1 MNKRTKIWLTLG
13 LMSVLAVVLSGCT
26 PSNYGAHE
34 EITGDTEGF
43 WKHYFVWPMAWLIR
57 EISHLVG
64 DNYGIGIII
73 TTLIV
78 RLVILPLMIKQTK
91 SMGGMQVIQP
101 EMVKLREKYS
111 SKDQETQQKLQQ
123 EMMKLYQEHNVNP
136 LAGCLPILIQ
146 MPILIAFY
154 NAIIYTPDIFSHQF
168 LWFNLGKPDPYF
180 VLPILSAIFTYLQQK
195 LSMAGQDDNPQMKI
209 MLYVFPI
216 MIFVMGV
223 TLPSALSL
231 YWVVGYIFSIIVTIA
246 IMKPMREKIKAQTEA
261 TIAAKRQQET
271 AEAAQAPKKPKKKR

>member
-13 LMSVLAVVLSGCT
+13 LMSVLAIVLSGCT
-26 PSNYGAHE
+26 PGTYGTGE
-34 EITGDTEGF
+34 PITADTEGF
-43 WKHYFVWPMAWLIR
+43 WKHYFVWPMAWLIGTFADYFN
-57 EISHLVG
+57 G
-64 DNYGIGIII
+64 DYGIAIVI

-101 EMVKLREKYS
+101 EMMKLREKYS

-154 NAIIYTPDIFSHQF
+154 NAIIYTPAIFQHSF
-168 LWFNLGKPDPYF
+168 LWFDLGKPDPYF
-180 VLPILSAIFTYLQQK
+180 ILPILSAIFTYLQQK
-195 LSMAGQDDNPQMKI
+195 ISMAGQDDNPQMKI

-231 YWVVGYIFSIIVTIA
+231 YWVVGYIFSIIVTIV
-246 IMKPMREKIKAQTEA
+246 IMKPMREKIKVQTEA
-261 TIAAKRQQET
+261 TIASKREKEA
-271 AEAAQAPKKPKKKR
+271 AEAAPAPKKPRKKR

>member
-13 LMSVLAVVLSGCT
+13 LMSVLAIVLSGCAPT
-26 PSNYGAHE
+26 NYGAHE
-34 EITGDTEGF
+34 EITANTDGF

-64 DNYGIGIII
+64 NDFGIGIII
-73 TTLIV
+73 TTLLV

-154 NAIIYTPDIFSHQF
+154 NAIIYTPAIFQHTF
-168 LWFNLGKPDPYF
+168 LWFNLGKPDPF
-180 VLPILSAIFTYLQQK
+180 FILPIMSAVLTYLQQK
-195 LSMAGQDDNPQMKI
+195 ISMAGQEDNPQMKI

-216 MIFVMGV
+216 MIFIMGV

-231 YWVVGYIFSIIVTIA
+231 YWVVGYIFSIIVTVV
-246 IMKPMREKIKAQTEA
+246 IMKPMREKIKVQTEA
-261 TIAAKRQQET
+261 TLAAKRDK
-271 AEAAQAPKKPKKKR
+271 EAAQAAPAPKKSKKKR

>member
-1 MNKRTKIWLTLG
+1 MNKKVKIWLTLG
-13 LMSVLAVVLSGCT
+13 LVSVLAVVLSGCT
-26 PSNYGAHE
+26 PGTYG
-34 EITGDTEGF
+34 TGDPITSETEGF
-43 WKHYFVWPMAWLIR
+43 WNHYFVWPMAWLIR
-57 EISHLVG
+57 EISHFFN
-64 DNYGIGIII
+64 DDYGVGIII

-78 RLVILPLMIKQTK
+78 RLLILPLMIKQTK

-101 EMVKLREKYS
+101 EMMKLREKYS

-123 EMMKLYQEHNVNP
+123 EMMKLYSEHNVNP

-154 NAIIYTPDIFSHQF
+154 NAIVYTPAIFQHTF
-168 LWFNLGKPDPYF
+168 LWFDLGKPDPFF

-195 LSMAGQDDNPQMKI
+195 ISMAGQEDNPQMKI

-216 MIFVMGV
+216 MIFIMGV

-261 TIAAKRQQET
+261 TLAAKREAET
-271 AEAAQAPKKPKKKR
+271 PQPAPKKKKKR

>member
-13 LMSVLAVVLSGCT
+13 LMSVLAIVLSGCAPT
-26 PSNYGAHE
+26 NYGAHE
-34 EITGDTEGF
+34 EITANTDGF

-64 DNYGIGIII
+64 NDFGIGIII
-73 TTLIV
+73 TTLLV

-154 NAIIYTPDIFSHQF
+154 NAIIYTPRIFEHTF
-168 LWFNLGKPDPYF
+168 LWFNLGKPDPF
-180 VLPILSAIFTYLQQK
+180 FILPIMSAVLTYLQQK
-195 LSMAGQDDNPQMKI
+195 ISMAGQEDNPQMKI

-216 MIFVMGV
+216 MIFIMGV

-231 YWVVGYIFSIIVTIA
+231 YWVVGYIFSIIVTVV
-246 IMKPMREKIKAQTEA
+246 IMKPMREKIKLQTEA
-261 TIAAKRQQET
+261 TMAAKREK
-271 AEAAQAPKKPKKKR
+271 EAAQAAPAPKKSKKKR

>member
-26 PSNYGAHE
+26 PGTYGTGE
-34 EITGDTEGF
+34 PITGDTEGF

-57 EISHLVG
+57 EISHFFNG
-64 DNYGIGIII
+64 DYGIGIIV
-73 TTLIV
+73 TTLLV

-154 NAIIYTPDIFSHQF
+154 NAIIYTPAIFQHTF
-168 LWFNLGKPDPYF
+168 LWFDLGKPDPYF
-180 VLPILSAIFTYLQQK
+180 ILPILSAIFTYLQQK

-261 TIAAKRQQET
+261 TIASKREQ
-271 AEAAQAPKKPKKKR
+271 EAANAAPAPKKPKKKR

>member
-1 MNKRTKIWLTLG
+1 MNKKVKIWLTLG
-13 LMSVLAVVLSGCT
+13 LVSVLAVVLSGCT
-26 PSNYGAHE
+26 PGSYG
-34 EITGDTEGF
+34 TGDPITSETEGF
-43 WKHYFVWPMAWLIR
+43 WNHYFVWPMAWLIR
-57 EISHLVG
+57 EISHFFN
-64 DNYGIGIII
+64 DDYGVGIII

-78 RLVILPLMIKQTK
+78 RLLILPLMIKQTK

-101 EMVKLREKYS
+101 EMMKLREKYS

-123 EMMKLYQEHNVNP
+123 EMMKLYSEHNVNP

-154 NAIIYTPDIFSHQF
+154 NAIVYTPAIFQHTF
-168 LWFNLGKPDPYF
+168 LWFDLGKPDPF
-180 VLPILSAIFTYLQQK
+180 FILPILSAIFTYLQQK
-195 LSMAGQDDNPQMKI
+195 ISMAGQEDNPQMKI

-216 MIFVMGV
+216 MIFIMGV

-231 YWVVGYIFSIIVTIA
+231 YWVVGYIFSIIVTIV

-261 TIAAKRQQET
+261 TLAAKRAAET
-271 AEAAQAPKKPKKKR
+271 PQATPKKKKKR

>member
-13 LMSVLAVVLSGCT
+13 LMSVLAIVLSGCAPT
-26 PSNYGAHE
+26 NYGAHE
-34 EITGDTEGF
+34 EITANTDGF

-64 DNYGIGIII
+64 NDFGIGIII
-73 TTLIV
+73 TTLLV

-154 NAIIYTPDIFSHQF
+154 NA
-168 LWFNLGKPDPYF
+168 LGKPDPF
-180 VLPILSAIFTYLQQK
+180 FILPIMSAVLTYLQQK
-195 LSMAGQDDNPQMKI
+195 ISMAGQEDNPQMKI

-216 MIFVMGV
+216 MIFIMGV

-231 YWVVGYIFSIIVTIA
+231 YWVVGYIFSIIVTVV
-246 IMKPMREKIKAQTEA
+246 IMKPMREKIKLQTEA
-261 TIAAKRQQET
+261 TLAAKRDK
-271 AEAAQAPKKPKKKR
+271 EAVQAAPAPKKSKKKR

>member
-13 LMSVLAVVLSGCT
+13 LMSVLAIVLSGCT
-26 PSNYGAHE
+26 PGTYGTGE
-34 EITGDTEGF
+34 PITADTEGF
-43 WKHYFVWPMAWLIR
+43 WKHYFVWPMAWLIGTFAKYFN
-57 EISHLVG
+57 G
-64 DNYGIGIII
+64 DYGIAIVI

-101 EMVKLREKYS
+101 EMMKLREKYS

-154 NAIIYTPDIFSHQF
+154 NAIIYTPAIFQHSF
-168 LWFNLGKPDPYF
+168 LWFDLGKPDPYF
-180 VLPILSAIFTYLQQK
+180 ILPILSAIFTYLQQK
-195 LSMAGQDDNPQMKI
+195 ISMAGQDDNPQMKI

-231 YWVVGYIFSIIVTIA
+231 YWVVGYIFSIIVTIV
-246 IMKPMREKIKAQTEA
+246 IMKPMREKIKVQTEA
-261 TIAAKRQQET
+261 TIASKREKEA
-271 AEAAQAPKKPKKKR
+271 AEVAQAPKKPKKKR

>member
-1 MNKRTKIWLTLG
+1 
-13 LMSVLAVVLSGCT
+13 MSVLAIVLSGCAPT
-26 PSNYGAHE
+26 NYGAHE
-34 EITGDTEGF
+34 EITANTDGF

-64 DNYGIGIII
+64 NDFGIGIII
-73 TTLIV
+73 TTLLV

-154 NAIIYTPDIFSHQF
+154 NAIIYTPAIFQHTF
-168 LWFNLGKPDPYF
+168 LWFNLGKPDPF
-180 VLPILSAIFTYLQQK
+180 FILPIMSAVLTYLQQK
-195 LSMAGQDDNPQMKI
+195 ISMAGQEDNPQMKI

-216 MIFVMGV
+216 MIFIMGV

-231 YWVVGYIFSIIVTIA
+231 YWVVGYIFSIIVTVV
-246 IMKPMREKIKAQTEA
+246 IMKPMREKIKVQTEA
-261 TIAAKRQQET
+261 TLAAKRDK
-271 AEAAQAPKKPKKKR
+271 EAAQAAPAPKKSKKKR

>member
-13 LMSVLAVVLSGCT
+13 LMSVLAIVLSGCAPT
-26 PSNYGAHE
+26 NYGAHE
-34 EITGDTEGF
+34 EITANTDGF

-64 DNYGIGIII
+64 NDFGIGIII
-73 TTLIV
+73 TTLLV

-154 NAIIYTPDIFSHQF
+154 NAIIYTPAIFQHTF
-168 LWFNLGKPDPYF
+168 LWFNLGKPDPF
-180 VLPILSAIFTYLQQK
+180 FILPIMSAVLTYLQQK
-195 LSMAGQDDNPQMKI
+195 ISMAGQEDNPQMKI

-216 MIFVMGV
+216 MIFIMGV

-231 YWVVGYIFSIIVTIA
+231 YWVVGYIFSIIVTVV
-246 IMKPMREKIKAQTEA
+246 IMKPMREKIKLQTEA
-261 TIAAKRQQET
+261 TLAAKRDK
-271 AEAAQAPKKPKKKR
+271 EAVQAAPAPKKSKKKR

>member
-1 MNKRTKIWLTLG
+1 
-13 LMSVLAVVLSGCT
+13 
-26 PSNYGAHE
+26 
-34 EITGDTEGF
+34 
-43 WKHYFVWPMAWLIR
+43 
-57 EISHLVG
+57 
-64 DNYGIGIII
+64 
-73 TTLIV
+73 
-78 RLVILPLMIKQTK
+78 
-91 SMGGMQVIQP
+91 MQVIQP

-154 NAIIYTPDIFSHQF
+154 NAIIYTPAIFQHSF
-168 LWFNLGKPDPYF
+168 LWFDLGKPDPLF
-180 VLPILSAIFTYLQQK
+180 ILPILSAIFTYLQQK
-195 LSMAGQDDNPQMKI
+195 ISMAGQDDNPQMKI

-246 IMKPMREKIKAQTEA
+246 IMKPMREKIKVQTEA
-261 TIAAKRQQET
+261 TIASKREQ
-271 AEAAQAPKKPKKKR
+271 EAAKATPAPKKPKKKR

>member
-13 LMSVLAVVLSGCT
+13 LMSVLVIVLSGCAPT
-26 PSNYGAHE
+26 NYGAHE
-34 EITGDTEGF
+34 EITANTDGF

-64 DNYGIGIII
+64 NDFGIGIII
-73 TTLIV
+73 TTLLV

-154 NAIIYTPDIFSHQF
+154 NAIIYTPAIFQHTF
-168 LWFNLGKPDPYF
+168 LWFNLGKPDPF
-180 VLPILSAIFTYLQQK
+180 FILPIMSAVLTYLQQK
-195 LSMAGQDDNPQMKI
+195 ISMAGQEDNPQMKI

-216 MIFVMGV
+216 MIFIMGV

-231 YWVVGYIFSIIVTIA
+231 YWVVGYIFSIIVTVV
-246 IMKPMREKIKAQTEA
+246 IMKPMREKIKVQTEA
-261 TIAAKRQQET
+261 TLAAKRDK
-271 AEAAQAPKKPKKKR
+271 EAAQAAPTPKKSKKKR

>member
-13 LMSVLAVVLSGCT
+13 LMSVLAIVLSGCT
-26 PSNYGAHE
+26 PSTYGTGE
-34 EITGDTEGF
+34 PITADTEGF

-57 EISHLVG
+57 EISQFFSG
-64 DNYGIGIII
+64 DYGIGIII
-73 TTLIV
+73 TTLLV

-101 EMVKLREKYS
+101 EMMKLREKYS

-154 NAIIYTPDIFSHQF
+154 NAIIYTPAIFQHTF
-168 LWFNLGKPDPYF
+168 LWFDLGKPDPF
-180 VLPILSAIFTYLQQK
+180 FILPIMSAVLTYLQQK
-195 LSMAGQDDNPQMKI
+195 ISMAGQEDNPQMKI

-231 YWVVGYIFSIIVTIA
+231 YWVVGYIFSIVVTIV
-246 IMKPMREKIKAQTEA
+246 IMKPMREKIKLQTEA
-261 TIAAKRQQET
+261 TLAAKRDKET
-271 AEAAQAPKKPKKKR
+271 VQAAPAPKKPKKKR